1 MPGNTTVT
9 VPANTW
15 TQITSSDVSAITFQN
30 LGTGGL
36 AVLATVG
43 ATPPTS
49 RSGSVEYPSMFGEA
63 NKSLGDLFPG
73 ILGANRVYVLSASG
87 GEVMVSHA

>member
-1 MPGNTTVT
+1 MPANTTVT

-15 TQITSSDVSAITFQN
+15 TQITSNDVSAITFQN

-49 RSGSVEYPSMFGEA
+49 RAGSVEYPSMFGEKNA
-63 NKSLGDLFPG
+63 TLAELFPG
-73 ILGANRVYVLSASG
+73 ISGANRVYVHSVAP

>member
-1 MPGNTTVT
+1 MPANTTVT

-15 TQITSSDVSAITFQN
+15 TQITSGDATAITFQN

-49 RSGSVEYPSMFGEA
+49 RSGAILYPPLAGER
-63 NKSLGDLFPG
+63 NTPLSDLFPG
-73 ILGANRVYVLSASG
+73 VSGATRVYARSASRS
-87 GEVMVSHA
+87 EVMVSHV